1 VGAVSLGGAASI
13 ATVVVALLALTG
25 VLGISFR
32 SARGTQILRNAEA
45 VADSW
50 RERADAMEVRAKA
63 RDEAIKD
70 LQDKLAE
77 RDREISL
84 LQGKILTL
92 EEMVTGRSAIEELAR
107 QFQQRNVHMSERV
120 TEALMQINAIRGDVR
135 QNYDL
140 LLSLVREDDSRERP
154 GRPRQAGSGST
165 PEGS

>member
-50 RERADAMEVRAKA
+50 RERADAMEVRANA
-63 RDEAIKD
+63 RDEAIKE

-165 PEGS
+165 PAGS